1 MGGRQCWHR
10 NYGAGSASV
19 QASLTK
25 DRIRSNMPIYEYKC
39 DDCNRKVS
47 LFFPSFSAA
56 ETRTAAGENKCPQC
70 QSAKL
75 TRMISKASLIRATPS
90 GGGGDLLD
98 PSDHIMDGLNED
110 DPREIAR
117 WARQMKDSMGPEL
130 DMGPEFDQAIARIES
145 GEDPDRV
152 MDSLDPEAIGAG
164 AGFGDEDF
172 GDDDDGDDFGPAS
185 IGLG

>member
-1 MGGRQCWHR
+1 
-10 NYGAGSASV
+10 
-19 QASLTK
+19 
-25 DRIRSNMPIYEYKC
+25 MPIYEYKC

-56 ETRTAAGENKCPQC
+56 DARTAAGENKCPQC
-70 QSAKL
+70 QSTKL
-75 TRMISKASLIRATPS
+75 TKMMSKASLIRATPS
-90 GGGGDLLD
+90 GDNGLLD
-98 PSDHIMDGLNED
+98 PSEQIMDGLNED

-117 WARQMKDSMGPEL
+117 WARQMKDSMGPDL

-172 GDDDDGDDFGPAS
+172 GDDDDGNDFGPAS